1 MLKKHKNYM
10 ESWCFWSFLETAG
23 KTLEQF
29 LQMAGNAGS
38 RNVLQT
44 HQKPFQGHRKKTT
57 KMKSIL
63 FYQVFGIR
71 TFINTMLSYICGTLE
86 VAKTHQMFNCL
97 IKVINL
103 LISQF

>member
-63 FYQVFGIR
+63 FYIKYLELE
-71 TFINTMLSYICGTLE
+71 LS
-86 VAKTHQMFNCL
+86 L
-97 IKVINL
+97 IQCWAIYVVL
-103 LISQF
+103 